1 MVEQQRPAMIC
12 RCYEVLQ
19 EEVVSAIE
27 DGARTINDVKRVT
40 RAGMGLC
47 QGIYCVPQ
55 MTVLLHEM
63 TGQPLAQIVPMT
75 ARPPARLVSLASLE
89 AAMPEPVE

>member
-1 MVEQQRPAMIC
+1 MVERQQPSMIC
-12 RCYEVLQ
+12 RCYEVMQ
-19 EEVVSAIE
+19 DEVASAIE
-27 DGARTINDVKRVT
+27 NGARTINDVKRVT

-55 MTVLLHEM
+55 MTTLLHET

-75 ARPPARLVSLASLE
+75 ARPPARLVSLATLE
-89 AAMPEPVE
+89 AAVPEPVE